1 MPYFSIIVPTYN
13 HGNFI
18 KRCINSVL
26 CQSYSDWEMIIVNN
40 YSDDDT
46 IEKVKAFKDSRIK
59 LINYRNNGIIAA
71 SRNRGIKEASG
82 KWICFLDSDDWWY
95 PEKLK
100 VCFSEI
106 QKEKSDVIYHYLD
119 KYSKKGK
126 NFLSSVYLFRQVK
139 PPVFRDLMLKGNT
152 IPNSGTCIRRSLIK
166 RAGGL
171 EPNSTLVGVEDYD
184 LLLRLSLL
192 TDRFKYIPCALGGY
206 FKGDMN
212 VSSADDKQINRRL
225 AIYEK
230 HSPLLSKEDQ
240 KKAYAF
246 VSIGKILIYYKMGRY
261 KDALISC
268 IEAFMAEEI
277 RIKLF
282 ALIII
287 FPLLMNV
294 VFKNS
299 IFRKKTI

>member
-13 HGNFI
+13 HGYFI
-18 KRCINSVL
+18 KRCIDSVL

-40 YSDDDT
+40 YSEDDT
-46 IEKVKAFKDSRIK
+46 IEKVMAFDDSRIK

-71 SRNRGIKEASG
+71 SRNRGLKEASG

-100 VCFSEI
+100 ACFSEI

-126 NFLSSVYLFRQVK
+126 NFFSSVYLFRQVK
-139 PPVFRDLMLKGNT
+139 SPVFRDLMLKGNT
-152 IPNSGTCIRRSLIK
+152 IPNSGTCIRRTLLE

-171 EPNSTLVGVEDYD
+171 EVNRDLVGVEDYD

-192 TDRFKYIPCALGGY
+192 TNRFKYISCALGGY
-206 FKGDMN
+206 FTGDTN
-212 VSSADDKQINRRL
+212 VSSADDRQINRRL

-230 HSPLLSKEDQ
+230 HSQMLSKEDQ

-246 VSIGKILIYYKMGRY
+246 ISIGKTMIYYKMGRY
-261 KDALISC
+261 KDALTSC
-268 IEAFMAEEI
+268 IESFMAEEI
-277 RIKLF
+277 RMKLF
-282 ALIII
+282 ALLLI
-287 FPLLMNV
+287 FPVLINV
-294 VFKNS
+294 VFKDS
-299 IFRKKTI
+299 IFRKKSI